1 MARKDLAERKDVAPY
16 KRARAY
22 SKAATSSEA
31 LFYGSLIE
39 QLVDRRKA
47 KGQSA
52 EQLAH
57 QIGVSDSLVAKWE
70 VGIRVPSAF
79 YLMCWCQAL
88 EVSLWLDASLQP
100 PALAELAA

>member
-1 MARKDLAERKDVAPY
+1 MTPEKKDVAPY

-31 LFYGSLIE
+31 LFYGTLIE

-47 KGQSA
+47 KGLSA
-52 EQLAH
+52 ETLAH
-57 QIGVSDSLVAKWE
+57 EIGVSDSLVAKWE

-88 EVSLWLDASLQP
+88 DVNLWLDRASLPLEQLAL
-100 PALAELAA
+100 PAVA